1 MAIPPIKKFTEDCW
15 GFAPR
20 WSILYTILRISSFGI
35 PISNLWGCSCT
46 RWPSN
51 TIRQYQTTIGVY
63 HLDVAFYT
71 QFFWLF
77 PGPQSIEH
85 CIFNLC
91 INSVPIM
98 LWLWG
103 AYVASRAGH
112 APEVWAGFDRLLA
125 VGPVVTCG
133 IKERTEVWIEEGF
146 LPTRKSDT
154 EQPPVNCSHRCCH
167 VLAETSHM
175 DPLSEKHVWG
185 GHRAVLWKDSSQFPV
200 WRCALS
206 QLLECC
212 CRDCPCRASQEETLD
227 L

>member
-103 AYVASRAGH
+103 AYVASQG
-112 APEVWAGFDRLLA
+112 W
-125 VGPVVTCG
+125 TC
-133 IKERTEVWIEEGF
+133 
-146 LPTRKSDT
+146 TRGVSWLWPASCCGT
-154 EQPPVNCSHRCCH
+154 CCH
-167 VLAETSHM
+167 LWHQGENRSVDWRRVPANSQVRHGTTS
-175 DPLSEKHVWG
+175 
-185 GHRAVLWKDSSQFPV
+185 
-200 WRCALS
+200 S
-206 QLLECC
+206 QLLSPLLPCA
-212 CRDCPCRASQEETLD
+212 CRNVPHGPPFREACLRWP
-227 L
+227 